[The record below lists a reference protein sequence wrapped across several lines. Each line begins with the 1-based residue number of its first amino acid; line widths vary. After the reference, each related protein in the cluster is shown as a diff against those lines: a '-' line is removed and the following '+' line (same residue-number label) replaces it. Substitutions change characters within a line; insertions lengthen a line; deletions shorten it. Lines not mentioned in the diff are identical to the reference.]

1 MKKRTRQSVAAAIGV
16 VVVLVAGLLLTGGIP
31 DVAAVIV
38 ATVLGLAAAWAAN
51 LALRNKLGAP
61 NPATAPGSR
70 PEQHP

>member
-31 DVAAVIV
+31 DLAAVIV
-38 ATVLGLAAAWAAN
+38 ATVLGLAAAWGAN
-51 LALRNKLGAP
+51 VALWNKLGEP